1 MNFKSI
7 TLGQVVNSWEIMKI
21 NCKKERG
28 KSVNGMDSS
37 LTQLGYLTT
46 KTKTKPF
53 SDFLPQSVHQCK
65 KFPHASYFIWLRNLV
80 EFILHG
86 SLFYY
91 YVASS
96 ATNHHKRSWK
106 KLFTLRLRRRWWWW
120 CHKKQSQAKLMMRL
134 ETTRTTWTAWT
145 TQLEQQQSKRERGR
159 DTWRTTHL
167 VRRPTMRSG
176 S

>member
-1 MNFKSI
+1 
-7 TLGQVVNSWEIMKI
+7 MKI

-53 SDFLPQSVHQCK
+53 NDFLPQSVHQCK

-86 SLFYY
+86 PLFYC

-120 CHKKQSQAKLMMRL
+120 WCHKKQSQAKLMMRP
-134 ETTRTTWTAWT
+134 ERTRTTWTAWT
-145 TQLEQQQSKRERGR
+145 TQLEQQQSKRETPGEPHTLCDERRCEAGR
-159 DTWRTTHL
+159 KT
-167 VRRPTMRSG
+167 
-176 S
+176 